1 MKNPWII
8 VSAVLGAGLFL
19 DLGIL
24 LGQNTSSNKLATE
37 IVPTPVVTVIV
48 TKTPTPVATPTP
60 SPTPSKTESTVTQI
74 PKAKK
79 KSNNIVEMCNAF
91 YSASSEMNESVTGTN
106 AGGPG
111 GAEKTFNE
119 LKLATD
125 SLAGSLD
132 STTGAAYIDMKDY
145 VFLLRQLA
153 PSLYPTVTS
162 AANDI
167 LAKARNQSAKIFA
180 ATYCG

>member
-8 VSAVLGAGLFL
+8 ISAVLGAGLVL
-19 DLGIL
+19 VLGIL
-24 LGQNTSSNKLATE
+24 LGQNTSSPKSAAAT
-37 IVPTPVVTVIV
+37 IPNPVVTVVV
-48 TKTPTPVATPTP
+48 TKTPTPTPTPTP
-60 SPTPSKTESTVTQI
+60 SPSKTESTVTQT

-79 KSNNIVEMCNAF
+79 KNNNIVEMCNAF
-91 YSASSEMNESVTGTN
+91 YSASREMNESVTGVN

-167 LAKARNQSAKIFA
+167 LAKSRNQSAKIFA

>member
-1 MKNPWII
+1 
-8 VSAVLGAGLFL
+8 
-19 DLGIL
+19 
-24 LGQNTSSNKLATE
+24 
-37 IVPTPVVTVIV
+37 
-48 TKTPTPVATPTP
+48 
-60 SPTPSKTESTVTQI
+60 VTQTS
-74 PKAKK
+74 KAKK
-79 KSNNIVEMCNAF
+79 KSNNISEMCNAF
-91 YSASSEMNESVTGTN
+91 YSASREMNESVTGIN